1 MKRHLILVGA
11 TLLALFTHASAA
23 EPLRVGG
30 TGSATEMMR
39 ALGKAF
45 AANDEAQFEVVPSL
59 GSTGG
64 LRAVEAGMLDIA
76 IAGRHLNSAEK
87 TKGLVERAA
96 LRLAWGLATSHRN
109 PNGLKAASVV
119 AMYGEPDARWDDG
132 TPIKVILRPKG
143 DTENISLADAFPG
156 MDRVLERLRARRDVP
171 IAANDQDNA
180 EAAER
185 MPGSLVSIT
194 ATQIV
199 MEGRNLRMVAIDGIA
214 PTYQNFASGRYP
226 LAKTLYLVTKAQPSP
241 AAIQFLQFVRSEQ
254 GQRVLREAEALLVS
268 P

>member
-1 MKRHLILVGA
+1 MFVGA
-11 TLLALFTHASAA
+11 MALAFVTSAATA

-45 AANDEAQFEVVPSL
+45 AANDEVQVEVVPSL

-76 IAGRHLNSAEK
+76 VAGRHLNSAE
-87 TKGLVERAA
+87 TSKGLVERAA
-96 LRLAWGLATSHRN
+96 LRSAWGLATSHRN
-109 PNGLKAASVV
+109 PNGLKTVSITAT
-119 AMYGEPDARWDDG
+119 YGEPDARWGDG

-143 DTENISLADAFPG
+143 DTETLSLTGAFPG
-156 MDRVLERLRARRDVP
+156 MDAVLERLRARRDIP
-171 IAANDQDNA
+171 IAATDQDNA
-180 EAAER
+180 EVAER

-194 ATQIV
+194 ATQVV
-199 MEGRNLRMVAIDGIA
+199 MEQRNLRMVAIDGVT
-214 PTYQNFASGRYP
+214 PTFENFVSGRYP
-226 LAKTLYLVTKAQPSP
+226 LSKTLYLVTRAEPSP
-241 AAIQFLQFVRSEQ
+241 AALRFVQFMRSEQ
-254 GQRVLREAEALLVS
+254 GQRVLRDAEVLLVS